1 MTVLIS
7 FVKFIFEGGVGL
19 FQFKQLQYEEPEFIK
34 VTLYKLFNLLVQIY
48 CTLF

>member
-34 VTLYKLFNLLVQIY
+34 VTKLFNLLVQIY

>member
-34 VTLYKLFNLLVQIY
+34 VIKLFNLLVQIY
-48 CTLF
+48 FPFF